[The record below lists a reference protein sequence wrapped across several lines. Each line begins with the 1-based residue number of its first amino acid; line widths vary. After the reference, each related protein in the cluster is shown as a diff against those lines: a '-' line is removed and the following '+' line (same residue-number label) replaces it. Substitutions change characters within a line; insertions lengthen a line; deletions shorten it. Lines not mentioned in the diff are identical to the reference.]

1 MPEAYCWL
9 PGDVVLC
16 ENSGGGMAR
25 ISICARS
32 FINSFTIRI
41 SRTSATIESESN
53 SSLDN
58 NQRIESDS
66 AVLAKEILR
75 T

>member
-1 MPEAYCWL
+1 
-9 PGDVVLC
+9 
-16 ENSGGGMAR
+16 MAR

-32 FINSFTIRI
+32 FINLFTIRI
-41 SRTSATIESESN
+41 SRPSAAIKSESN